1 MQAVLLLAGQNKR
14 LWPLNKGMYK
24 ALLEIHGKALVEY
37 IIDDLTSCGIRSIII
52 VINSRE
58 IDIREYIQSKKNL
71 EAEIQ
76 FAFQE
81 NPLGQGN
88 ALLQAKQFITDR
100 SFIVLNPYH
109 INERDLFR
117 KVIEKFAENN
127 DLDGLIP
134 AIYEEQINEYGS
146 MILSENRILGI
157 VEKPEKGKE
166 PSKYRATSLFIFKKD
181 FLDILEKENEDQ
193 YSYEAAITKY
203 AQHHTVEMFEI
214 NNDHYVPTLKYPW
227 HMLELHN
234 QIAQK
239 INGSISPKAHIAPTA
254 LIDNTVVVDDGAV
267 IQDGAHLKGHTYIGR
282 NAMIGDYSVI
292 RDSDIGEA
300 CQVGAYSEITR
311 SIIMTGTHSHG
322 GGFIGDSVVG
332 KNCKLGFG
340 FATANKRT
348 DRKEIST
355 YDKNDEKKNTFLTR
369 MGAVLG
375 HEVKTGSRVTTMPGV
390 LIGGK
395 AHIWP
400 GVIVYKNV
408 PEKMALVLKQDMSHE
423 NIMRSKEDD
432 EL

>member
-37 IIDDLTSCGIRSIII
+37 IIDDLISCGIRSIII

-58 IDIREYIQSKKNL
+58 TDIREYIQSKKNP
-71 EAEIQ
+71 EAKIQ

-81 NPLGQGN
+81 KPLGQGN
-88 ALLQAKQFITDR
+88 ALLQAKQFITDE
-100 SFIVLNPYH
+100 SFIVPNPYH

-117 KVIEKFAENN
+117 KVIQKFAENN

-181 FLDILEKENEDQ
+181 FLDILEKEKEDQ

-203 AQHHTVEMFEI
+203 AQDHTVEMFEI
-214 NNDHYVPTLKYPW
+214 DHDHYIPTLKYPW
-227 HMLELHN
+227 HMLELRDH
-234 QIAQK
+234 ISQK
-239 INGSISPKAHIAPTA
+239 INGSISPKARIAPTA
-254 LIDNTVVVDDGAV
+254 LIEDTVVVDDGAV
-267 IQDGAHLKGHTYIGR
+267 IHEGAHLKGHTYVGR
-282 NAMIGDYSVI
+282 NAIVGDYAVI
-292 RDSDIGEA
+292 RDSDIGET

-311 SIIMTGTHSHG
+311 SIIMAGTHSHG
-322 GGFIGDSVVG
+322 GGFIGDSVIG
-332 KNCKLGFG
+332 KHCRLGFG
-340 FATANKRT
+340 FSTANKRT
-348 DRKEIST
+348 DRKEIAT
-355 YDKNDEKKNTFLTR
+355 FNRNGEKKNTFLTR

-375 HEVKTGSRVTTMPGV
+375 HEVKTGSRVTTMPGI
-390 LIGGK
+390 LIGGGS
-395 AHIWP
+395 HIWP
-400 GVIVYKNV
+400 GVIAHKNV
-408 PEKMALVLKQDMSHE
+408 PEMTRLVFKQNLSE
-423 NIMRSKEDD
+423 ETLST
-432 EL
+432 LS